1 MRRILFF
8 SLTRFLLFSKSYGQ
22 ISPSDKHILDSL
34 LQNDEML
41 KMINN
46 FGKTSSYFRV
56 NVGIGNKL
64 YSSQDKSIESLQ
76 NSQQFIVSPSVSYY
90 NKSGFGISFTGFLL
104 NENKKTNFYQ
114 YTLTPSYA
122 YNKGKVANVLISYTH
137 YFEKDSY
144 SYNTSPVQNEFYG
157 NILFKKPWIK
167 PGIAAGYSFGKYHE
181 IIKIDTTITILTQ
194 QIHIHYIDTT
204 TIKLSSFSF
213 AASLEHSFIF
223 FDLFSIK
230 DGIMLT
236 PQLSLISG
244 INTYDISHTSSLANF
259 NAFTKRR
266 LKRIRHFQSQ
276 ANNKNYQLQSVG
288 LDLDVNY
295 SIGKFYLEPDLYL
308 NYYLPETNDNR
319 FTQIF
324 NFNIGITF

>member
-1 MRRILFF
+1 MRL
-8 SLTRFLLFSKSYGQ
+8 
-22 ISPSDKHILDSL
+22 
-34 LQNDEML
+34 
-41 KMINN
+41 NN
-46 FGKTSSYFRV
+46 YNKNSSYFRV

-64 YSSQDKSIESLQ
+64 YSNQDKSIESLQ
-76 NSQQFIVSPSVSYY
+76 NSQQFIVSPSVGYY
-90 NKSGFGISFTGFLL
+90 NKSGFGISFAGFLF
-104 NENKKTNFYQ
+104 NENKKTDFYQ
-114 YTLTPSYA
+114 YTLSPSYT
-122 YNKGKVANVLISYTH
+122 YSKGKVADVLISYTH
-137 YFEKDSY
+137 YFEKDHY
-144 SYNTSPVQNEFYG
+144 SYHTSPVQNEFYG
-157 NILFKKPWIK
+157 NILFKKSWLK

-204 TIKLSSFSF
+204 TIKLSSFSL

-230 DGIMLT
+230 DGIILT

-259 NAFTKRR
+259 TAFSKKRLR
-266 LKRIRHFQSQ
+266 RIRHFQSQ
-276 ANNKNYQLQSVG
+276 AKNMNYQLQSVG

-295 SIGKFYLEPDLYL
+295 SIGKFYFEPDLYL
-308 NYYLPETNDNR
+308 NYYLPATNDNR